1 MDTAQRY
8 FYIRLTRQMLGSL
21 RETERMGL
29 GVRYSADCT
38 ARTVDTYER
47 RKKKRKKK
55 KKKPR
60 YARDTNQER
69 GDIVALMPAAT
80 RFRV

>member
-1 MDTAQRY
+1 
-8 FYIRLTRQMLGSL
+8 MLGSL

-55 KKKPR
+55 KR
-60 YARDTNQER
+60 NRVTQEIQIR
-69 GDIVALMPAAT
+69 NAGILSL
-80 RFRV
+80 